1 MTEQLVQ
8 ITVDGKAIHVTPAN
22 TVIQALALSG
32 EPLLDNVGC
41 MGQGVCGS
49 CRCMVRR
56 LGSREV
62 NTQLAC
68 ETLVEDG
75 MQVSFIDY
83 STPRRPHVYQIED
96 VQDSWHVGAQLNGI
110 FPKQSIAVT
119 AAAAT
124 APAPRTSRFSAGLI
138 SRRRATF

>member
-8 ITVDGKAIHVTPAN
+8 ITVDGKAIHVAPGN

-56 LGSREV
+56 LGSPESKP
-62 NTQLAC
+62 NLAGKPW
-68 ETLVEDG
+68 LKRG
-75 MQVSFIDY
+75 RRAAL
-83 STPRRPHVYQIED
+83 ST
-96 VQDSWHVGAQLNGI
+96 
-110 FPKQSIAVT
+110 
-119 AAAAT
+119 
-124 APAPRTSRFSAGLI
+124 I
-138 SRRRATF
+138 SRHAARKSIKTRKDKT